1 MLEINSEQ
9 EKPTQ
14 LKGVEETEKQCAIHD
29 QDILQETGAY
39 QLPISGEEKIAF
51 TNLITKALEDAEF
64 DPLALEGLEEAH
76 QKRLI
81 VILYTILYERT
92 TELDFC
98 VLSEAMKTMKPV
110 SFKDKVKQ
118 SKNHKSPC
126 DQLFQLFKGFHP
138 QSKSHDSSKAPQK
151 SPPDTSSLISQKYK
165 DFLSKKNLELP
176 KNSTAKEEITD
187 QSKAHDERKPD
198 ATYGPNQVFKVERD
212 HGLTSKSKENKKKHN
227 LFPDTSVIEEVLQSE
242 DLTSE
247 FIKDY
252 YEKRKKDTMDL
263 LLDYTWRQT
272 MQIADGENPGKS
284 KPKSPMAKWELM
296 SLIADVRRQ
305 FQVWPSPQDS
315 S

>member
-1 MLEINSEQ
+1 MEINSEQ

-14 LKGVEETEKQCAIHD
+14 LTGVEKTETQCAIHD
-29 QDILQETGAY
+29 LDILRETRAY

-76 QKRLI
+76 QKRLTI
-81 VILYTILYERT
+81 ILYTILRERA
-92 TELDFC
+92 TELNCC
-98 VLSEAMKTMKPV
+98 VLSEAVKNMEPV
-110 SFKDKVKQ
+110 SIIGKMKQ
-118 SKNHKSPC
+118 SKQHNSTC
-126 DQLFQLFKGFHP
+126 DQLFQLFKGFNP
-138 QSKSHDSSKAPQK
+138 QSKSHDSSKGTYR
-151 SPPDTSSLISQKYK
+151 SPPDTSSLISEKYK
-165 DFLSKKNLELP
+165 NFLSKKNLELP

-187 QSKAHDERKPD
+187 QSKAHDEGKPD

-305 FQVWPSPQDS
+305 FQVWPSSQDS